1 MNKLCLI
8 AYKSLI
14 SRVFGVVL
22 AAFLPVTVAAQEI
35 WFAPP
40 DNLPRGSK
48 IGNEDFPHLFDNH
61 PAWSVKTDVFVVSPM
76 MGSTISPA
84 ATLRSINAFLTQRH
98 IALAVGIGAAQTDN
112 VNPVPGE
119 CGFGVEG
126 MTRPKRNASDFKR
139 LKDLGIDVEYV
150 TMDEPLTFAHYYNQR
165 AACHYTVEDTARR
178 VAASLAEVRQYY
190 PDVKVVDYEAPTAAS
205 ARQWNTDYPLWLSAF
220 RRATGMPLA
229 AVVFDVDWRKPWLDW
244 VRPSTAISH
253 QNGVKAG
260 IFLDGTGPGTSD
272 SDAMTHYKQ
281 NAVSV
286 DQAKL
291 PLDLVVIAN
300 WTPHP
305 ARNLPE
311 SDPDT
316 LTYFLHLYETRHS
329 QLK

>member
-1 MNKLCLI
+1 MKLE
-8 AYKSLI
+8 AHKSLA
-14 SRVFGVVL
+14 FGLLSIIALVTL
-22 AAFLPVTVAAQEI
+22 LPAMALAQEV

-40 DNLPRGSK
+40 DNLPRGNK
-48 IGNEDFPHLFDNH
+48 IGNEDFPHLFDNN

-76 MGSTISPA
+76 MGSTISPVPM
-84 ATLRSINAFLTQRH
+84 LHNINAFLVQRH

-165 AACHYTVEDTARR
+165 AACHYTIQDTARR
-178 VAASLAEVRQYY
+178 VAASLAEIRQYY
-190 PDVKVVDYEAPTAAS
+190 PNVKVVDYEAPTITS
-205 ARQWNTDYPLWLSAF
+205 AQQWNADYPLWLSAYKQ
-220 RRATGMPLA
+220 ATGMPLD
-229 AVVFDVDWRKPWLDW
+229 AVVFDFDWRQPWLDW
-244 VRPSTAISH
+244 VKPSIAITH
-253 QNGVKAG
+253 RNGVRAG

-272 SDAMTHYKQ
+272 ADSIASRKQ
-281 NAVSV
+281 NALSV
-286 DQAKL
+286 DQSKL

-305 ARNLPE
+305 SRNLPE
-311 SDPDT
+311 SDPET
-316 LTYFLHLYETRHS
+316 LTSFLHWYETRHG
-329 QLK
+329 QVK